1 MFPMFHDP
9 DVPMERERAS
19 NQAEL
24 EEALAA
30 VDALD
35 DLD

>member
-1 MFPMFHDP
+1 
-9 DVPMERERAS
+9 MERERAS
-19 NQAEL
+19 MQEELEVALASIQAEL

-30 VDALD
+30 MDALD